1 MDEMQVYKGRG
12 TADMRDD
19 FLDFI
24 NYVFGFNGNGED
36 FLKLLPKLYKEE
48 YHPCENNYVV
58 TENGKL
64 KAAIGVFPRT
74 MQVLDETLSVHG
86 VGNVAVH
93 PYSRSKGYMKDLLY
107 KAVQDMIDAGADF
120 ADLGGLRQRYQYFS
134 YEIAGTCINFDF
146 SGTSMRHCF
155 GDSPRK
161 DMDFVP
167 VTDAE
172 SPWLDSIRELH
183 AKKLLRVNRPAEQ
196 FFDIVR
202 SWQKTLHVILEGDRF
217 VGYCIDALE
226 ELTLVDA
233 EADYVDVLRSYVA
246 KRGNVT
252 LHLPLHETVMI
263 EKSYKICSHFS
274 MGNDQN
280 YSIFH
285 YKKVLNAFL
294 KLKAAVLPL
303 MDGTLTVQVDG
314 IAGREILKI
323 TVQDGKPTVEDTEEA
338 PQIVLEHKEAASFFF
353 GLVSPARTACPTSA
367 AWFPLPLRMDG
378 ADHV

>member
-1 MDEMQVYKGRG
+1 MSDIKIYKGRG
-12 TADMRDD
+12 TADMRED

-24 NYVFGFNGNGED
+24 NLVFGFNGKDTD

-48 YHPCENNYVV
+48 YAPCENNYVV

-64 KAAIGVFPRT
+64 KAAIGVYPRT

-86 VGNVAVH
+86 IGNVAVH
-93 PYSRSKGYMKDLLY
+93 PYSRSKGYMKDLMHQ
-107 KAVQDMIDAGADF
+107 AVQDMIDAGADL

-146 SGTSMRHCF
+146 TGTSMRHCF
-155 GDSPRK
+155 GDAPRK
-161 DMDFVP
+161 DMEFVP
-167 VTDAE
+167 VNDAD
-172 SPWLDSIRELH
+172 SPWLEPIRDLH
-183 AKKLLRVNRPAEQ
+183 SKKLLRVDRPAEQ

-217 VGYCIDALE
+217 VGYCIDALD

-233 EADYVDVLRSYVA
+233 EADFVDVLRSYVA

-303 MDGTLTVQVDG
+303 IDGTLTVQIDG
-314 IAGREILKI
+314 IAGREVLKI
-323 TVQDGKPTVEDTEEA
+323 TVQDGRPTVEDTEEA
-338 PQIVLEHKEAASFFF
+338 PQIVLEHKEAVSFFF
-353 GLVSPARTACPTSA
+353 GLVSPARTFCPTAA

>member
-1 MDEMQVYKGRG
+1 MSEPILYKGRG
-12 TADMRDD
+12 TPEMYDDLMD
-19 FLDFI
+19 FL
-24 NYVFGFNGNGED
+24 NYVFGFNGNQQD
-36 FLKLLPKLYKEE
+36 FKKLLPKLYKPE
-48 YHPCENNYVV
+48 YNPCYANYVV

-74 MQVLDETLSVHG
+74 MHVLDETLSVHG

-107 KAVQDMIDAGADF
+107 GAVQDMIDAGADM

-134 YEIAGTCINFDF
+134 YEIAGTAINFDF
-146 SGTSMRHCF
+146 SHTSMRHCF
-155 GDSPRK
+155 GDAPMK
-161 DMDFVP
+161 NMDFVP
-167 VTDAE
+167 VTDPE
-172 SPWLDSIRELH
+172 SPWLEPIRALH
-183 AKKLLRVNRPAEQ
+183 GKKLLHMERPAEQ

-202 SWQKTLHVILEGDRF
+202 SWQKTLHVILEGERF
-217 VGYCIDALE
+217 VGYCIDSLD
-226 ELTLVDA
+226 ELTLADA
-233 EADYVDVLRSYVA
+233 ESDFEDVLRSYVA

-263 EKSYKICSHFS
+263 EKSYRICSHFS

-285 YKKVLNAFL
+285 YKKVLGAFL

-303 MDGTLTVQVDG
+303 IDGALTVQIDG
-314 IAGREILKI
+314 LAGREVLKI
-323 TVQDGKPTVEDTEEA
+323 TVKDGVPSVEDTEET
-338 PQIVLEHKEAASFFF
+338 PQITLEHKEAASFFF
-353 GLVSPARTACPTSA
+353 GLVSPARTLCPVAA
-367 AWFPLPLRMDG
+367 AWFPLPLRIDS